1 LVWGRTP
8 IFIYPEA
15 QDRVR
20 MKARAL
26 LIEFMMVFLLVMAS
40 VPVVTPAGEKLP
52 VTMLVY
58 RDGTVEFTSDYT
70 MTGVEPYEGLASVSS
85 GLGLTQTAGGSKL
98 ELTMRAVFEG
108 SLLEDLGE
116 LVHRFNLG
124 VLIYPNATRF
134 ILDLSLQFGLQGYS
148 QYIMEIGDNVIITE
162 VTANA
167 EVNGE
172 ITDAT
177 LFLKLKPGQSYTLQE
192 MIDGITGNEAFI
204 GLIVTMIAAQLGF
217 RVMRFEMTPT
227 PFSADTVRLRV
238 DVRLQGNLTQIASQY
253 MGGTP
258 TEVAFSPILIL
269 GAFVAAPDDLSR
281 ITFNF
286 SDATGAFD
294 AAVALNYRQGYDTII
309 NANRLNYLSKIE
321 AIANEDPTNGA
332 PWLPLIRVLE
342 PALLTA
348 SRAGFSFDV
357 NYANSRVTWSV
368 RSPKMKVG
376 QVSGNTVSLKQ
387 FLSSLGPLDY
397 YTEDENGNPNLKI
410 AIRGVEDATGYMD
423 IVVPSGAPSPASR
436 NASTAIWEGVYLD
449 QLQDVSFTIRLKDN
463 VPPTITSGVAPGAT
477 LSEKRPQ
484 LTATLSDNVAVDVS
498 TIMVKVDGV
507 DVTSSAT
514 TSATSV
520 SYTPT
525 SDLQDGSH
533 TFYVKV
539 KDTAGNPAELT
550 VSFTVSSG
558 IPMIYLLGAG
568 VALVVVVGVA
578 AFFLLRK
585 KPSAAP
591 GPAPPPPPPA

>member
-1 LVWGRTP
+1 
-8 IFIYPEA
+8 
-15 QDRVR
+15 

-26 LIEFMMVFLLVMAS
+26 LIEFMMVFLLVVAS

-58 RDGTVEFTSDYT
+58 HDGTVEFTSDYVT
-70 MTGVEPYEGLASVSS
+70 TGMEPSEGISSVNAR
-85 GLGLTQTAGGSKL
+85 LGLTQTAGGSKL
-98 ELTMRAVFEG
+98 ELTMRATFEG
-108 SLLEDLGE
+108 YTLETLSDLIRR
-116 LVHRFNLG
+116 LDMG
-124 VLIYPNATRF
+124 VLIYPNATRLL
-134 ILDLSLQFGLQGYS
+134 LDLSLELAPGGIPYDVEDIDETFYFTA
-148 QYIMEIGDNVIITE
+148 VR
-162 VTANA
+162 ANA
-167 EVNGE
+167 EISGQT
-172 ITDAT
+172 IDAT
-177 LFLKLKPGQSYTLQE
+177 LFLQLKTDSPYTAQEMNDYIRGNEVAIGEFVTMTLQQ
-192 MIDGITGNEAFI
+192 M
-204 GLIVTMIAAQLGF
+204 GLQVPRF
-217 RVMRFEMTPT
+217 VMTT
-227 PFSADTVRLRV
+227 TILTTYTSQIKV
-238 DVRLQGNLTQIASQY
+238 DLRLQGNLTEIASQY
-253 MGGTP
+253 TGGTP
-258 TEVAFSPILIL
+258 TEVVFSPILIL
-269 GAFVAAPDDLSR
+269 GAFVATPDDLSR

-286 SDATGAFD
+286 SDTGSFV
-294 AAVALNYRQGYDTII
+294 AALTLNYKQGYDTII
-309 NANRLNYLSKIE
+309 NANRLNYLNEIE
-321 AIANEDPTNGA
+321 AIANENPTNGA
-332 PWLPLIRVLE
+332 PWLPLISVLK
-342 PALLTA
+342 PAPLTA
-348 SRAGFSFDV
+348 SQAGFNLDV
-357 NYANSRVTWSV
+357 DYANSRTTWSG
-368 RSPKMKVG
+368 RFPKMKVG

-387 FLSSLGPLDY
+387 FLISLGPLAQ
-397 YTEDENGNPNLKI
+397 YTKDENGNPSLRI
-410 AIRGVEDATGYMD
+410 AIRGVEDATSYMD
-423 IVVPSGAPSPASR
+423 IVVPSGAPRPISS
-436 NASTAIWEGVYLD
+436 NASTAIWEGVYMD
-449 QLQDVSFTIRLKDN
+449 QLQDVSFRIRLKDD

-477 LSEKRPQ
+477 LSEKRPR
-484 LTATLSDNVAVDVS
+484 LYATLSDNVGIDLS